1 MQKLSRKAYS
11 DLYGI
16 TVGDSV
22 RLGDTNL
29 WAKVEEDL
37 TIKGEEAV
45 FGGGK
50 TLRDGM
56 GQNPIETRNNPKVMD
71 LVITNAL
78 IIDHRRI
85 YKADIGIKDGKIAA
99 IGAAGNPLITSN
111 VDMIVGVSTEAFAG
125 EGKIFVAGGLDTH
138 VHYLEPEI
146 VESALDGGITTLIAG
161 GTGMNDGTKATT
173 ATPGAWWIERML
185 QSGDAFPI
193 NLGFLGKG
201 QGANEEVMI
210 EQIEAGACGLKIH
223 EDWGATGSA
232 IDYSLRVADKMDIQV
247 SIHTDTL
254 NESGFAEHT
263 IKVINGRVIH
273 AYHCEGAGGGHA
285 PDIMIVTSVE
295 NVLPSSTN
303 PTLPYTIN
311 TIPEHLDML
320 MVCHHLNP
328 KVPEDVAFADSRIRK
343 ETIAAEDILHDMG
356 AISMTS
362 SDTLAMGRIS
372 ETAIRTWQIADKMKA
387 NFGFLKGDSQYSDNN
402 RIKRYVAKYT
412 INPAITHGVSDYV
425 GSIDCG
431 KIADIICYE
440 PQFFGAKPYAI
451 FKAGIIARCI
461 AGETNASIPTCE
473 PVIMRNQ
480 FAATGTCASASS
492 VFFVSQA
499 SIDKNIKQKYGLKR
513 TCLPVRNCRSV
524 TKKDMVNNNHLPN
537 ISVDSQTF
545 DVSLPE
551 VEINNW
557 IADSQQVIK
566 GFKKASNG
574 KLIVTAEPLNE
585 APLAQ
590 RFFLF

>member
-1 MQKLSRKAYS
+1 MQKLTRKAYS

-22 RLGDTNL
+22 RLGDTHL

-37 TIKGEEAV
+37 TKKGEEAV

-56 GQNPIETRNNPKVMD
+56 GQNPLETRSNPKVMD

-85 YKADIGIKDGKIAA
+85 YKADIGVKDGKIAA
-99 IGAAGNPLITSN
+99 IGHAGNPLITDD

-138 VHYLEPEI
+138 VHWLEPEI
-146 VESALDGGITTLIAG
+146 VESALDGGITTLICG
-161 GTGMNDGTKATT
+161 GTGLNDGTKATT
-173 ATPGAWWIERML
+173 VTPGAWWLERML
-185 QSGDAFPI
+185 QSADSMPI
-193 NLGFLGKG
+193 NVGFLGKG
-201 QGANEEVMI
+201 QGASEEVI
-210 EQIEAGACGLKIH
+210 AEQIEAGACGLKIH
-223 EDWGATGSA
+223 EDWGATASA
-232 IDYSLRVADKMDIQV
+232 IDYSLRVADKMDVQV

-254 NESGFAEHT
+254 NEGGFAEHT
-263 IKVINGRVIH
+263 VRAINGRVIH

-285 PDIMIVTSVE
+285 PDIMIVTSVP

-303 PTLPYTIN
+303 PTLPYTVN
-311 TIPEHLDML
+311 TIAEHLDML

-343 ETIAAEDILHDMG
+343 ETIAAEDIMHDMG

-372 ETAIRTWQIADKMKA
+372 EVSTRTWQIADKMKQ
-387 NFGFLKGDSQYSDNN
+387 NFGFLKGDTQYSDNV

-412 INPAITHGVSDYV
+412 INPAITHGVADYV
-425 GSIDCG
+425 GSIDLG
-431 KIADIICYE
+431 KIADIVCYE
-440 PQFFGAKPYAI
+440 PQFFGAKPFAV
-451 FKAGIIARCI
+451 FKAGIIARAV

-480 FAATGTCASASS
+480 YGATGSCVSASS

-499 SIDKNIKQKYGLKR
+499 SIKNNIKKEYGLKR
-513 TCLPVRNCRSV
+513 TCLPVRNCRGIG
-524 TKKDMVNNNHLPN
+524 KKDMINNNYLPN
-537 ISVDSQTF
+537 ISIDSQTF

-551 VEINNW
+551 AELMNW
-557 IADSQQVIK
+557 LEDNEVIRN
-566 GFKKASNG
+566 FKKTSDN
-574 KLIVTAEPLNE
+574 KLIVTAEPLT
-585 APLAQ
+585 ASSLTQ
-590 RFFLF
+590 LFYLF